1 MRSERLPYL
10 FYIDSISPHF
20 RTGDIFY
27 LFPPISGHSLLQP
40 SNHRL
45 KSYRG
50 ADVLHLGCSE
60 KRNGGDEFLGV
71 SPLARTWLNG
81 TKMVKLGLVI
91 ELGNWQESLSSKAL
105 RSRQCTLP
113 A

>member
-1 MRSERLPYL
+1 MRSERLLYL
-10 FYIDSISPHF
+10 FYIDSISSHF
-20 RTGDIFY
+20 RSGDIFY
-27 LFPPISGHSLLQP
+27 SFPPILGHSLLQP

-50 ADVLHLGCSE
+50 ADVLHLGFSE
-60 KRNGGDEFLGV
+60 KRSSGDECLGV
-71 SPLARTWLNG
+71 SLLSRMWLNG

-105 RSRQCTLP
+105 RSRHGTLP

>member
-1 MRSERLPYL
+1 MRSARLLYL
-10 FYIDSISPHF
+10 FYIDSIPSHF
-20 RTGDIFY
+20 RSGDIFY
-27 LFPPISGHSLLQP
+27 SFQPISGHSLLHP

-50 ADVLHLGCSE
+50 ADVLHLGFSE
-60 KRNGGDEFLGV
+60 KRNGGDECLGV
-71 SPLARTWLNG
+71 SLLARKWLNG
-81 TKMVKLGLVI
+81 IKMVKLELVI

-105 RSRQCTLP
+105 RSRHCTLT

>member
-10 FYIDSISPHF
+10 FYIDSISSHF

-27 LFPPISGHSLLQP
+27 SFPPVSAHSLLQP
-40 SNHRL
+40 SNQRL
-45 KSYRG
+45 KSYRR
-50 ADVLHLGCSE
+50 ADVPHLGCSE
-60 KRNGGDEFLGV
+60 RRNGGDEFLGV
-71 SPLARTWLNG
+71 SPLARMWLNG
-81 TKMVKLGLVI
+81 SKMVKLGLAV

-105 RSRQCTLP
+105 RSRQCTLL